1 MTLVLTLVQNASDVP
16 LDLLADDFADAT
28 LRVVRPDLGEAL
40 PALEDLGD
48 GLVVLGG
55 HMNAYDDELA
65 PWLPTLRTL
74 LADASRAGVP
84 TLGICLGAQLLAAAR
99 GGRVQVA
106 APPGPE
112 SGVVPIFWRREALS
126 DAVFGTLVAG
136 LSDRRVTLQPTSHA
150 DAVVDLPAGA
160 VWLASSNQY
169 PYQAFRIDSAWG
181 VQFHPEASPA
191 TLRTWMEHDG
201 VEDVDAELAS
211 YAEHEAELTGIRTTI
226 AAGFVDHV
234 RTVAAQRASSEQH
247 ADERVDA

>member
-1 MTLVLTLVQNASDVP
+1 MTLVQNASDVP

-28 LRVVRPDLGEAL
+28 LRVVRPDLGEPL
-40 PALEDLGD
+40 PAVDELGD

-65 PWLPTLRTL
+65 PWLPALRTL
-74 LADASRAGVP
+74 LADASRVGIP

-112 SGVVPIFWRREALS
+112 SGVVPIFWRREAVS
-126 DAVFGTLVAG
+126 DAVFGPLVAG

-169 PYQAFRIDSAWG
+169 PYQAFRIGSAWG
-181 VQFHPEASPA
+181 VQFHPEASSA

-211 YAEHEAELTGIRTTI
+211 YAEHETELIGIRTTI

-234 RTVAAQRASSEQH
+234 RTVATQRASSEQR